1 MKSLRLRLLAVSAI
15 SILIALGMIWL
26 TLDNLLPRFLTA
38 RYMAEMGSV
47 IESLAST
54 IEVGED
60 GKLALVNEPADP
72 RFEMPVDGRYWQ
84 VSGPDGLLLRSRSL
98 WDITLGDPPAG
109 VTTASPGAKFTRVAG
124 PDGTGLLA
132 VARKLS
138 LDTETGTVS
147 FVVSAAFP
155 EQEFRDAEA
164 HFRTPV
170 RSILLLTAAVLVGAA
185 LFQAAYGLR
194 PLVALKDKVADI
206 RTGRSSRLDIDNP
219 SEVLPLAAE
228 LNLLLAER
236 EHAIERARA
245 RASDLAHGLKT
256 PLAVL
261 LGFAEKLPPAERV
274 IALQQIDLIRQR
286 ADRQLQSARLGVERM
301 GEAPLAALL
310 GKLMQVIGPIADKHG
325 LSLSLDV
332 DPELVVAVDP
342 ADLAEA
348 VGNLLDNAV
357 KWAATAVSVSARLD
371 PDHVAILI
379 EDDGPGIAD
388 KDRAAMLE
396 RGVHA
401 GDPDGEGQGSG
412 LGLAISAD
420 IAAAYGG
427 RLALSRAPLGGLG
440 ATLFLPRRNLGRR
453 NRSPA

>member
-15 SILIALGMIWL
+15 SIVIALGMIWL

-38 RYMAEMGSV
+38 RYMAEMRSV
-47 IESLAST
+47 IDSVASG
-54 IEVGED
+54 IEMGED
-60 GKLALVNEPADP
+60 GKLALVSEPADP
-72 RFEMPVDGRYWQ
+72 RFDMPVEGRYWQ
-84 VSGPDGLLLRSRSL
+84 VSGPGGFLLRSRSL
-98 WDITLGDPPAG
+98 WDVTIEDPAAKAVADG
-109 VTTASPGAKFTRVAG
+109 PGTFLRVAG
-124 PDGTGLLA
+124 PDGSPLLA
-132 VARKLS
+132 SSRRLS
-138 LDTETGTVS
+138 LDTESEPVS

-164 HFRTPV
+164 HFRTPI

-206 RTGRSSRLDIDNP
+206 RTGRSTRLAIDNP

-236 EHAIERARA
+236 EGAIERARA

-256 PLAVL
+256 PLSVL
-261 LGFAEKLPPAERV
+261 LGFAEKLAEPDRS

-310 GKLMQVIGPIADKHG
+310 GKLTQVLRPVADKQG
-325 LSLSLDV
+325 LALSLEV
-332 DPELVVAVDP
+332 DPALTVAVDP

-401 GDPDGEGQGSG
+401 GDPDMPGESSG

-427 RLALSRAPLGGLG
+427 SLTLSTGSLGGLG
-440 ATLFLPRRNLGRR
+440 ATLSLPRKSRGRR
-453 NRSPA
+453 HSSPA

>member
-15 SILIALGMIWL
+15 SILLALGMIWL
-26 TLDNLLPRFLTA
+26 TLDNLLPRFLTS
-38 RYMAEMGSV
+38 RYMAEMRSV
-47 IESLAST
+47 IESIAST
-54 IEVGED
+54 VELGED
-60 GKLALVNEPADP
+60 GRLTMTGEPADP

-84 VSGPDGLLLRSRSL
+84 VSGPAGLLFRSRSL
-98 WDITLGDPPAG
+98 WDVTLDDEGDPAARDPEPDRFRR
-109 VTTASPGAKFTRVAG
+109 VTG
-124 PDGTGLLA
+124 PDGSGLLA
-132 VARKLS
+132 VSRRLS
-138 LDTETGTVS
+138 LDTVTGPV
-147 FVVSAAFP
+147 FFRVAAAFP
-155 EQEFRDAEA
+155 EQEFLDAEA

-185 LFQAAYGLR
+185 LFQTAYGLR

-206 RTGRSSRLDIDNP
+206 RTGRSTRLDIDTP

-228 LNLLLAER
+228 VNLLLAER
-236 EHAIERARA
+236 EGAVERARA

-261 LGFAEKLPPAERV
+261 LGFAETLPEPERG

-301 GEAPLAALL
+301 GEAPVAALL
-310 GKLMQVIGPIADKHG
+310 SKLVQVLGPVAGKQG
-325 LSLSLDV
+325 LSLRLDV
-332 DPELVVAVDP
+332 DPALVVAVDP

-357 KWAATAVSVSARLD
+357 KWAATEVLVSARLG
-371 PDHVAILI
+371 PDEVAIVV

-388 KDRAAMLE
+388 EDRAAMLQ
-396 RGVHA
+396 RGVHSGA
-401 GDPDGEGQGSG
+401 GPEGGSG

-420 IAAAYGG
+420 IAEAYGG
-427 RLALSRAPLGGLG
+427 RLTLGTGRLGGLS
-440 ATLFLPRRNLGRR
+440 ASLELPRRSPVRR
-453 NRSPA
+453 PRSPA